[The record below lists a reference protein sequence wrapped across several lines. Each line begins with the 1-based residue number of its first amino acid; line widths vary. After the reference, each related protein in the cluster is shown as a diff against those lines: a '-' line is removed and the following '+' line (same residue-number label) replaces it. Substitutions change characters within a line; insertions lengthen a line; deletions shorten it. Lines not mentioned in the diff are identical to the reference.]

1 MFIILDEGT
10 HQLELN
16 PMMLTILGVVS
27 GVLVVI
33 ILVLAAIRVHAS
45 RNRRRRSGGGSGRGS
60 GGPGSDAG
68 SGNKVVVTTIEELD
82 LDHNVNTERNLM
94 LLDSLQGGGSRH
106 NPNSTKLNNGETSAT
121 VTGER
126 IPFMHQSVTSG
137 GGGNYV
143 YKVLIIYSN
152 PDLIT
157 TYFYYP

>member
-1 MFIILDEGT
+1 M
-10 HQLELN
+10 ELN

-45 RNRRRRSGGGSGRGS
+45 RNRRRRSGSSGRGS

-94 LLDSLQGGGSRH
+94 LLDSLGQGSATHRH
-106 NPNSTKLNNGETSAT
+106 NPNSTKLSNVDGNNTS
-121 VTGER
+121 VER
-126 IPFMHQSVTSG
+126 VPFIHSSVPG
-137 GGGNYV
+137 GGGG
-143 YKVLIIYSN
+143 KSN
-152 PDLIT
+152 IVICLVS
-157 TYFYYP
+157 